1 MTATAVA
8 GPSLRA
14 GTLWAGCVAVGIA
27 QVGVV
32 LPAVVNGPIQ
42 AALHTSGAEISWI
55 GDAYLLPIAVLGLT
69 FGVLGDLYGR
79 KKILVGGALVT
90 AFGYL
95 LTPLASTVPLL
106 IAGQAVAGIGAAA
119 LFQSSL
125 AVIAAATP
133 DPRQRARGLAAW
145 AVAISVGALLAPLL
159 AGVLTEIRSYQWV
172 FGACAV
178 IALCSAA
185 LSAALVTDSSAP
197 EGRAPDWPG
206 QAALA
211 LTVLAFL
218 YAVIQG
224 PINGWSAAPVLVAFA
239 VGIIAFTAFV
249 RIETRARSPLLRLE
263 LFRVPA
269 FSTAAIVAVLGMFAF
284 IGGGYVL
291 SIRLGVIQHETP
303 MGIAW
308 PFVLLQTVP
317 LLLGPVLARLLRG
330 IGPRLLLVA
339 GLLALAIGQLWLA
352 AVPVSATGLAPIL
365 GVLALNGIGFVLL
378 VSGLTAAMVNAV
390 PVELAGMAS
399 GTASV
404 VRDLGQTLGPAVIG
418 TVALSQAAPL
428 LAQGIAGQPAAQA
441 VFAAGGPIAVA
452 GARLGPR
459 VDEVVTQALGHG
471 YSVGLVVTAVT
482 AVVAALVAALFLRER
497 Q

>member
-1 MTATAVA
+1 MTATATE
-8 GPSLRA
+8 PSLRA
-14 GTLWAGCVAVGIA
+14 GTLWAGCFAVGIA
-27 QVGVV
+27 QIGIV

-42 AALHTSGAEISWI
+42 AGLHTSGAEISWI
-55 GDAYLLPIAVLGLT
+55 GDAFLLPIAVLGLT
-69 FGVLGDLYGR
+69 FGVLGDLHGR
-79 KKILVGGALVT
+79 KKVLVGGGLLMGV
-90 AFGYL
+90 GYL
-95 LTPLASTVPLL
+95 VAATANTVPML
-106 IAGQAVAGIGAAA
+106 IAGHAVAGIGAAA

-125 AVIAAATP
+125 AAITAATP
-133 DPRQRARGLAAW
+133 EPQQRARGLAAW

-159 AGVLTEIRSYQWV
+159 AGVLTEAASFHWV

-178 IALCSAA
+178 IALCSAV
-185 LSAALVTDSSAP
+185 LSAVLVTDSSAP
-197 EGRAPDWPG
+197 QGRAPDWPG

-211 LTVLAFL
+211 LAVLALL
-218 YAVIQG
+218 YGVIQG
-224 PINGWSAAPVLVAFA
+224 PIDGWAGLPVLLAFA
-239 VGIIAFTAFV
+239 VGIVAFIAFL
-249 RIETRARSPLLRLE
+249 RLEARSKAPLLRLE

-269 FSTAAIVAVLGMFAF
+269 FATAAIVAVLGMFAF

-291 SIRLGVIQHETP
+291 SIRLGVIQHETA

-308 PFVLLQTVP
+308 PFVLLQTIP

-330 IGPRLLLVA
+330 IGPRRLLA
-339 GLLALAIGQLWLA
+339 TGLLALAAGQLWLA
-352 AVPVSATGLAPIL
+352 TIPVTDTGPVPIL

-428 LAQGIAGQPAAQA
+428 LAQGLAGQPAAQA
-441 VFAAGGPIAVA
+441 ILAEGGPIAVA

-459 VDEVVTQALGHG
+459 VDEIATQALAHG
-471 YSVGLVVTAVT
+471 YSVGLVVTAAT
-482 AVVAALVAALFLRER
+482 AVVAALVAAMFLRER
-497 Q
+497 

>member
-1 MTATAVA
+1 MTATAA
-8 GPSLRA
+8 EPSLRA

-27 QVGVV
+27 QIGIV

-42 AALHTSGAEISWI
+42 AGLHASGTEISWI
-55 GDAYLLPIAVLGLT
+55 GDAFLLPIAVLGLT
-69 FGVLGDLYGR
+69 FGVLGDLHGR
-79 KKILVGGALVT
+79 KKVLVGGGLLMAV
-90 AFGYL
+90 GYL
-95 LTPLASTVPLL
+95 VAAAASTVPLL
-106 IAGQAVAGIGAAA
+106 IAGHAVAGIGAAA

-125 AVIAAATP
+125 AVVTATTP
-133 DPRQRARGLAAW
+133 EPRQRARGLAAW
-145 AVAISVGALLAPLL
+145 AVAISVGALIAPLL
-159 AGVLTEIRSYQWV
+159 AGVLTEATSFHWV

-178 IALCSAA
+178 IALCSAG
-185 LSAALVTDSSAP
+185 LSAVSVTDSSAP
-197 EGRAPDWPG
+197 QGRAPDWPG

-211 LTVLAFL
+211 LAVLALL
-218 YAVIQG
+218 YGVIQG
-224 PINGWSAAPVLVAFA
+224 PIDGWESLPVLLAFV

-249 RIETRARSPLLRLE
+249 RIEARSKTPLLRLE
-263 LFRVPA
+263 LFGVPA
-269 FSTAAIVAVLGMFAF
+269 FATAAVVAVLGMFAF

-291 SIRLGVIQHETP
+291 SIRLGVIQHETA

-330 IGPRLLLVA
+330 VGPRRLLVT
-339 GLLALAIGQLWLA
+339 GLLALAAGQLWLA
-352 AVPVSATGLAPIL
+352 AVPVSATGLVPIL

-399 GTASV
+399 GAASV

-418 TVALSQAAPL
+418 TVALSQAAPV
-428 LAQGIAGQPAAQA
+428 LAQGLAGQPAAQA
-441 VFAAGGPIAVA
+441 VLAGGGPMAVA

-459 VDEVVTQALGHG
+459 IDEIAAEALAHG
-471 YSVGLVVTAVT
+471 YSVGLVVTAST
-482 AVVAALVAALFLRER
+482 AVVASLVAALFLRER
-497 Q
+497 

>member
-14 GTLWAGCVAVGIA
+14 GTLWAGCVAVGVA

-55 GDAYLLPIAVLGLT
+55 GDAYLLPIALLGLT

-79 KKILVGGALVT
+79 KKVLVGGALAT

-172 FGACAV
+172 FAACAV

-185 LSAALVTDSSAP
+185 LSASLVTDSSAP

-224 PINGWSAAPVLVAFA
+224 PIDGRSAVALV
-239 VGIIAFTAFV
+239 VGVIALIAFV
-249 RIETRARSPLLRLE
+249 RIETRAKSPLLRLD

-339 GLLALAIGQLWLA
+339 GLLALAAGQLWLA
-352 AVPVSATGLAPIL
+352 AIPVSATGLAPIL

-390 PVELAGMAS
+390 PVALAGMAS

-418 TVALSQAAPL
+418 TVALSQAAPV

-459 VDEVVTQALGHG
+459 VDEIATRALAHG

-497 Q
+497 P

>member
-1 MTATAVA
+1 MTATVA
-8 GPSLRA
+8 RPSLRA
-14 GTLWAGCVAVGIA
+14 GTLLAGCVAVGIA
-27 QVGVV
+27 QIGIV

-55 GDAYLLPIAVLGLT
+55 GDAFLLPIAVLGLT
-69 FGVLGDLYGR
+69 FGVLGDLHGR
-79 KKILVGGALVT
+79 KKILVGGGLLMAV
-90 AFGYL
+90 GYL
-95 LTPLASTVPLL
+95 VAASASSVAVL
-106 IAGQAVAGIGAAA
+106 IAGHAVAGIGAAA

-125 AVIAAATP
+125 AVITGATP
-133 DPRQRARGLAAW
+133 EPQQRARGLAAW

-159 AGVLTEIRSYQWV
+159 AGVLTEVGSFQWV

-178 IALCSAA
+178 IALGSAV
-185 LSAALVTDSSAP
+185 LSASVVTDSSAR

-206 QAALA
+206 QSALA
-211 LTVLAFL
+211 VAVLALL
-218 YAVIQG
+218 YGVIQG
-224 PINGWSAAPVLVAFA
+224 PIDGWTSPAVLLAFV
-239 VGIIAFTAFV
+239 VGIVALAAFL
-249 RIETRARSPLLRLE
+249 RIEARSQAPLLRLD
-263 LFRVPA
+263 LFRAPA
-269 FSTAAIVAVLGMFAF
+269 FGTAAIVAVLGMFAF

-317 LLLGPVLARLLRG
+317 LLVGPVLARLLRRV
-330 IGPRLLLVA
+330 GPRRLLVT
-339 GLLALAIGQLWLA
+339 GLLALAVGQLWLSAIPVA
-352 AVPVSATGLAPIL
+352 AAGLSPIL

-428 LAQGIAGQPAAQA
+428 LAQGVAGQPAAQA
-441 VFAAGGPIAVA
+441 VLAAGGPIAVA
-452 GARLGPR
+452 GAHLGPR
-459 VDEVVTQALGHG
+459 ISGLATEALAHG
-471 YSVGLVVTAVT
+471 YAVGLVVTAVT
-482 AVVAALVAALFLRER
+482 AVVAALIAALFLRER
-497 Q
+497 R